1 MRITHAEI
9 DFFFLSPDFPLFLI
23 SLKSWLGKH
32 FKLRFKAIAYKN
44 VLRSHWL
51 QCHYVQMSGW
61 SLDFVLGKKK
71 KKSSTQ
77 QQAVLHEHALKSAF
91 MRFAQ
96 KVKWDSALGWVTC
109 VLSWKMTQYSTA
121 EQVTRM
127 TCIFKTVVR
136 PPSQV
141 WRRSTYQPGVP
152 VPVRPLLRWNKNS

>member
-1 MRITHAEI
+1 MHMYLPHDLDLGTELFLFNDVNVHNTCR
-9 DFFFLSPDFPLFLI
+9 DRFFFFFPPAFPLFLI

-32 FKLRFKAIAYKN
+32 FKLRFKAIALKN

-91 MRFAQ
+91 MRFVQ
-96 KVKWDSALGWVTC
+96 KVKWA
-109 VLSWKMTQYSTA
+109 
-121 EQVTRM
+121 
-127 TCIFKTVVR
+127 
-136 PPSQV
+136 
-141 WRRSTYQPGVP
+141 RSMM
-152 VPVRPLLRWNKNS
+152 L